1 MISAQE
7 VVRQVK
13 SSGRPFAY
21 GTLKGYNRRGLTP
34 KKKSAATKEGK
45 LIWLYPDRTV
55 EIINRIIDEREMGAN
70 LDYIATFLWLD
81 VAFAELPAEELEIIK
96 DYLGDYTLKDPD
108 ERGRVLSALT
118 AGLEFIKELRKAHI
132 PEEKLERLF
141 WDMWQGIKLL
151 VRYHQGKISE
161 EEFQEE
167 FGKLKRELDRETKAF
182 AERLFAF
189 WRKDEKRGEACA
201 SG

>member
-81 VAFAELPAEELEIIK
+81 IALAEMSEKKLNLLK
-96 DYLGDYTLKDPD
+96 GYLGEHTIRDPD
-108 ERGRVLSALT
+108 ERGRVLGALT
-118 AGLEFIKELRKAHI
+118 AGLVFLNELREAHV
-132 PEEKLERLF
+132 PEKKLSRLF
-141 WDMWQGIKLL
+141 CDIWRGISLL
-151 VRYHQGKISE
+151 VQRSQGRISE
-161 EEFQEE
+161 EEFKKKFENPDPELDERTKEFAEEWFLLCRQEE
-167 FGKLKRELDRETKAF
+167 AKEKA
-182 AERLFAF
+182 A
-189 WRKDEKRGEACA
+189 
-201 SG
+201 